1 VAFIGDENAGFK
13 QTQSFRDRLLVFAK
27 LMRERAEALPNGAE
41 KAVTLSKAEQ
51 AEATA
56 RVEAWVNSPE
66 LQPPKQP

>member
-1 VAFIGDENAGFK
+1 MLK
-13 QTQSFRDRLLVFAK
+13 
-27 LMRERAEALPNGAE
+27 RAEKMPDGPE
-41 KAVTLSKAEQ
+41 KASTLAKADQ